1 MLQVFFF
8 YYYFLNNSGT
18 HLAGLTS
25 LNLLRWKCSLS
36 PKGTVQSKIVLQ
48 DIPTSRIEGEN
59 SGDWEGSSDGSERL
73 G

>member
-1 MLQVFFF
+1 M
-8 YYYFLNNSGT
+8 
-18 HLAGLTS
+18 AGSTS

-59 SGDWEGSSDGSERL
+59 SGIGKDRADGSERL